1 MKDKVPDSPE
11 SKPIDLESNGTL
23 AEFKEDDMALSNT
36 LDAEV
41 IVESPIA
48 RSGEGQNVEILSLRN
63 SPEHM
68 AIDEERLNEVELH
81 REVIELDD
89 SPSQRLK
96 SKGVGKTKAK
106 EKSPQNRRNYIAPD
120 A

>member
-11 SKPIDLESNGTL
+11 SKSIDLEFNGTL
-23 AEFKEDDMALSNT
+23 AEVKEDDMGLSNT
-36 LDAEV
+36 MDAEV
-41 IVESPIA
+41 IAESPIT
-48 RSGEGQNVEILSLRN
+48 RNGEGQNVEILGLRN

-68 AIDEERLNEVELH
+68 AIDEEQPNEVESH

-96 SKGVGKTKAK
+96 SKGGGKTKAK
-106 EKSPQNRRNYIAPD
+106 EKSLQNRRNYIAPD